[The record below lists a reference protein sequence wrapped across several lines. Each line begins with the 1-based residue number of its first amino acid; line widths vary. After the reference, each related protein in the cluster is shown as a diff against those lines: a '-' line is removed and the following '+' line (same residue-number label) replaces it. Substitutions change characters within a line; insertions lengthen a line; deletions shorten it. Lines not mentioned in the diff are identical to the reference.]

1 MLLRAFQPRLVR
13 VVQQYDVLEAIDE
26 LPDGLR
32 RDYRGFRVEADG
44 LETVSRKRHHVLLA
58 TREEE
63 QVALRGQLFQT
74 ETVVVARMT
83 AIDETHFR

>member
-1 MLLRAFQPRLVR
+1 M
-13 VVQQYDVLEAIDE
+13 LEAIDE